1 MDTTPITSIKEI
13 FSDDMFSRGSRTN
26 SEGYEVF
33 PIVRPGSRIN
43 QIVIQR
49 LMVATRNSRPLYFIL
64 GWNLPSM
71 DAGEAEKEV
80 IKDIM
85 ECLVW
90 ENIK

>member
-1 MDTTPITSIKEI
+1 MDTTSITNIKEI
-13 FSDDMFSRGSRTN
+13 FSDDMFSRVFRTN
-26 SEGYEVF
+26 SEGYDVF
-33 PIVRPGSRIN
+33 QIVRPDSRIN
-43 QIVIQR
+43 PIVIQR

-71 DAGEAEKEV
+71 DANEVEKEV

>member
-1 MDTTPITSIKEI
+1 MDNRSIVQVTEI
-13 FSDDMFSRGSRTN
+13 FTDVMFCRGSRTN

-33 PIVRPGSRIN
+33 PIVRPDSRIN
-43 QIVIQR
+43 PIVIQR

-64 GWNLPSM
+64 WRNLPSM
-71 DAGEAEKEV
+71 DAGEVEKEV

-85 ECLVW
+85 KCLVW

>member
-1 MDTTPITSIKEI
+1 MVTTSITNIKEI
-13 FSDDMFSRGSRTN
+13 FSDDMFSRGSRPN

-33 PIVRPGSRIN
+33 PIVRPDGRIN
-43 QIVIQR
+43 PIIIQG
-49 LMVATRNSRPLYFIL
+49 LMVATRNGRPLYFIS

-71 DAGEAEKEV
+71 DAGEVEKEV
-80 IKDIM
+80 IKEIM